1 MYVNVRWCAVVVLA
15 ATNRADMLD
24 KALTRPGRFDRQIT
38 IDNPDAPARREIFR
52 VHLRP
57 LKLASDVDQTALC
70 DRLARLTPGFSGAD
84 VANVCNEVTLIRFC
98 LQIYW
103 FFFFLFFFIILC
115 FEK

>member
-1 MYVNVRWCAVVVLA
+1 
-15 ATNRADMLD
+15 MLD

-84 VANVCNEVTLIRFC
+84 VANVCNEVTLIRFLLTNLLILFC
-98 LQIYW
+98 
-103 FFFFLFFFIILC
+103 FFYYFMF
-115 FEK
+115 